1 MRSAI
6 ELAQGG
12 LLILIFLHTISIIS
26 LKLDFSL
33 PKLDNTQTMSLRTEG
48 LRLTRISSKEPG
60 GIAQLRLRPEG
71 IYRGSGKTWG
81 YSTADLSFAVHNRQ
95 IRNGQFLDLT
105 SELAQPDGSVKVVQ
119 ETLVYVKQDEK
130 LPAKGEW
137 GPHYFVKP
145 ESIGK
150 GEPEIVTRGKEVSY
164 WKSSDRE
171 ITPEDEEKAKTVAG
185 SFLEQRLCD
194 RAILPP
200 KPLS

>member
-1 MRSAI
+1 M
-6 ELAQGG
+6 
-12 LLILIFLHTISIIS
+12 
-26 LKLDFSL
+26 SL
-33 PKLDNTQTMSLRTEG
+33 PTEG

-95 IRNGQFLDLT
+95 IRSGQFLDLT
-105 SELAQPDGSVKVVQ
+105 LKLAQPDGSVKVVQ

-130 LPAKGEW
+130 LSAKGEW
-137 GPHYFVKP
+137 GPHYFIRP

-150 GEPEIVTRGKEVSY
+150 SEPEIVARGKELSD
-164 WKSSDRE
+164 WKSSDKE
-171 ITPEDEEKAKTVAG
+171 ITPEEEARAKTVAE

-194 RAILPP
+194 KPIL
-200 KPLS
+200 